1 MMAIGPK
8 TRAFFRAYLEG
19 TARLVL
25 ADSVPINTT
34 IQYDDDLMSMSSVQ
48 VELRVPRLLLL
59 SMAAFEKQ
67 LLACP
72 DKAEKLDNILK
83 CLGYRD
89 LLHFFVEHFFIN
101 GVLLA
106 MKADMADFEAAQ
118 RQLPTLRDSD
128 FSKWL
133 LTSVVSDLNKRS
145 AEASEEAQENAG
157 DQRE

>member
-72 DKAEKLDNILK
+72 DKVEKLDNILK
-83 CLGYRD
+83 CLSYRD

-133 LTSVVSDLNKRS
+133 LTSVVSDLSKRS